1 MLPSDRDGFL
11 LGDPITIDRDTFSK
25 ALSIMRAIKGDTAAM
40 LRSLANEVEVPR
52 APVATPARAAN
63 TPAFTDSQVRA
74 LGRQI
79 AEGTRVRQRE
89 VAIALPRGAGGRF
102 LPATQAPDQQAAG
115 NNASGDAAVASP
127 AATGATAVTVQVG
140 AGVRTAGDIPLAP
153 APAAVASPRTASSS
167 SIRTAPLTPPAV
179 AIRPVAAARTPA
191 TRIPPPPR
199 EVATPQRGGNGRFLS
214 RAERDG
220 TGAAGSLGK
229 GKDSSLAGAAESL
242 SEAAGSLRAAGDAV
256 EAVDPTVTAV
266 REVGEVVTPVLAPLG
281 GLVKAGLG
289 RLFGRGESEEVKQ
302 TRPWYKRIL
311 KELVE
316 LRRNSEGAPAAAE
329 GGRSGLLMP
338 LLTSVAGFA
347 APMLMG
353 LLGAAIPLLL
363 AGAGA
368 LLAGGIGWKIG
379 EWINEKWG
387 QQISDAIWNTSE
399 WIKEKWGG
407 TAEWFQ
413 SKWEGVTST
422 FDEVSSKFGSWLDG
436 LAGLGGK
443 VVEKAKEIGGSAFET
458 IKQGVNGL
466 WQGAKNLAERFGPE
480 GVKNSIVTQRAIDTG
495 ASYRQGNIAGLDEA
509 HTRALVASTVA
520 TESSGGRLDARNLG
534 GKGYVGRYQA
544 GAAWLAGAGLIKGG
558 SPAVNAAMKADGYTR
573 EWDWAVAGGMDRFLK
588 NDANWSN
595 GMSLKKYMASADIQ
609 DAAFKAN
616 SDGAYRALSGRGI
629 ITANMSP
636 DDIAGL
642 LKARHIAGEGGAVK
656 AARGVRG
663 PADANGTTALK
674 YKNDMAAGNVY
685 TETFIK
691 AANHATGK
699 PKDIAAAVSAPM
711 AAPASVPVMPAK
723 GYPSPLVLTS
733 AARPASASLPAP
745 KLASMA
751 PAPTPAPPPAP
762 AVQTLIGSNAGAGS
776 KTTVTLRSPITQ
788 NLSDRTIAHVAT
800 GSLGG

>member
-11 LGDPITIDRDTFSK
+11 LGDPITIDRDAFAK

-115 NNASGDAAVASP
+115 NNASGDAAVVSP

-214 RAERDG
+214 RAERDD
-220 TGAAGSLGK
+220 TGAAGSQGK
-229 GKDSSLAGAAESL
+229 GKNSSLAGAAESL
-242 SEAAGSLRAAGDAV
+242 SEAAGSLRAAGNAV

-266 REVGEVVTPVLAPLG
+266 REVGEVITPVLAPLG

-289 RLFGRGESEEVKQ
+289 RLFGRSESEEVKQ

-316 LRRNSEGAPAAAE
+316 LRRNSEGGPTAAE

-422 FDEVSSKFGSWLDG
+422 FDEVAGKFGAWLDG
-436 LAGLGGK
+436 LADFGK
-443 VVEKAKEIGGSAFET
+443 DLVDKAAETAKSVGETVSEVATSAGDFVSSTVESISTWAGDKVDAVKDLAGKGSQGNRRAMIEEMTAAGISDPREKAAFLAQMDHESGGFKRFDENLNYSAE
-458 IKQGVNGL
+458 GL
-466 WQGAKNLAERFGPE
+466 MKNFPKYYKTLDQAKADVGKPE
-480 GVKNSIVTQRAIDTG
+480 AI
-495 ASYRQGNIAGLDEA
+495 ANRVY
-509 HTRALVASTVA
+509 
-520 TESSGGRLDARNLG
+520 GGRLGNTEAGDGYKYRGRGFVQLTGKANYAEASKALG
-534 GKGYVGRYQA
+534 IDLVSNPEL
-544 GAAWLAGAGLIKGG
+544 AADPANAAKIATWFWKKSGAGTAARTGDLKASRKRINGG
-558 SPAVNAAMKADGYTR
+558 LNGMDEVRQKYDGYLGALT
-573 EWDWAVAGGMDRFLK
+573 AGTID
-588 NDANWSN
+588 
-595 GMSLKKYMASADIQ
+595 
-609 DAAFKAN
+609 
-616 SDGAYRALSGRGI
+616 
-629 ITANMSP
+629 
-636 DDIAGL
+636 
-642 LKARHIAGEGGAVK
+642 
-656 AARGVRG
+656 
-663 PADANGTTALK
+663 
-674 YKNDMAAGNVY
+674 
-685 TETFIK
+685 
-691 AANHATGK
+691 ATGK

-711 AAPASVPVMPAK
+711 ASPASVPVMPAK
-723 GYPSPLVLTS
+723 GYPAPLVMTS
-733 AARPASASLPAP
+733 AARPVSASLPAP

-788 NLSDRTIAHVAT
+788 NLSDRQIAHVAT
-800 GSLGG
+800 GGLGE